1 MNDRSQLLVEGAL
14 ATKRFLRNVSVKKIH
29 YLFVSPIGF
38 PHTTATWIASDD
50 L

>member
-14 ATKRFLRNVSVKKIH
+14 ATKRFLRNVSVKKIR
-29 YLFVSPIGF
+29 YLFVSPIRF
-38 PHTTATWIASDD
+38 PNPEVKWIPSGG